1 MQHFWRLAT
10 LISICTFLGW
20 SGRELL
26 RSLRA
31 EAADTSPAH
40 SFTQW
45 TDPYFLQEDASV
57 ATTVAAMAALS
68 ALFEL
73 WLQKHTKI
81 FYGMFLE
88 PSIDNLC
95 TKLVLLS
102 YYVCT

>member
-20 SGRELL
+20 SGREIL
-26 RSLRA
+26 RSLRV
-31 EAADTSPAH
+31 EAADMSPAH
-40 SFTQW
+40 SFTQQW

-73 WLQKHTKI
+73 WHQKNIPK
-81 FYGMFLE
+81 FFWY
-88 PSIDNLC
+88 
-95 TKLVLLS
+95 VLGAI
-102 YYVCT
+102 Y